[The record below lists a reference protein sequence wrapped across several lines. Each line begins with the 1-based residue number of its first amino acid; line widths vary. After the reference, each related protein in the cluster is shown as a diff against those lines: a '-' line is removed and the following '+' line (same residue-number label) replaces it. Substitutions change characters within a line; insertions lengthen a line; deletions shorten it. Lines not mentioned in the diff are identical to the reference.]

1 MDDFAEVAHQCVDK
15 VIHGLLFNVPD
26 LLGEKV
32 VGEDVWKLLLQ
43 YFLSGIW
50 KSPGVKASSVG
61 GQVHE
66 QRSECVVL
74 NDSGLR
80 LQFCTHF

>member
-1 MDDFAEVAHQCVDK
+1 MEDFAEISHHYVVK
-15 VIHGLLFNVPD
+15 VVHTLLFNVPD
-26 LLGEKV
+26 LPGEWAFGKD
-32 VGEDVWKLLLQ
+32 VGKFLLQ
-43 YFLSGIW
+43 HFLSGGW

-80 LQFCTHF
+80 LQF